1 MYNRSVSML
10 AEVVPVT
17 AREYF
22 EQARADQRRI
32 DAVLTRIRSMAA
44 REGARAQ
51 SYEAIGRGS
60 GASDPM
66 RAVDARMD
74 AEMSARAELSRYEA
88 GIADARAVCAGV
100 RAANPSHP
108 LWGDAI
114 ELHYIE
120 LMGWAEIGRYLGCT
134 GEAVRRAAYAALD
147 WVDMVG
153 IAAAREGCGQAALF

>member
-1 MYNRSVSML
+1 M
-10 AEVVPVT
+10 T
-17 AREYF
+17 AREFF
-22 EQARADQRRI
+22 ESARAAQRRI
-32 DAVLTRIRSMAA
+32 DGRLAAIRAMRE
-44 REGARAQ
+44 REGVRAQ

-66 RAVDARMD
+66 RAVDSRIDMEAR
-74 AEMSARAELSRYEA
+74 ARAELVACEA
-88 GIADARAVCAGV
+88 EVADARAVCAGV

-134 GEAVRRAAYAALD
+134 GEAVRRSAYAALD
-147 WVDMVG
+147 WVEMVG